1 MKAKIVFLLIGIL
14 IIGTFE
20 YSFGQ
25 ELGYGSDF
33 HDFTRQFFSDS
44 EKQVESISFPLVFI
58 VDNDTSFIKRNDW
71 KILDYCI
78 GCEFST
84 ILFMKDSI
92 NSNAGYYSINENNDC
107 VISMYLKP
115 EKKIQNFHFS
125 KTEKSWTLDQIFN
138 ETLTSGNEES
148 FFEFIDKFSSD
159 TEFIEK
165 RLTSDFVTAVR
176 DWDTNPKNKK
186 ELPFKREIFESHD
199 YLFERVYI
207 YNLNLDTDSVIIKI
221 KGEGTGYNLKYYF
234 TRMNGKWY
242 FSKHYNLGV

>member
-1 MKAKIVFLLIGIL
+1 MKVKIVFLLTVIL
-14 IIGTFE
+14 IAVTFE
-20 YSFGQ
+20 YCLGQ

-33 HDFTRQFFSDS
+33 HDFTRQFFSES

-71 KILDYCI
+71 EILDYCI

-84 ILFMKDSI
+84 ILFMRDSI
-92 NSNAGYYSINENNDC
+92 NLEAGYYSENENNDC
-107 VISMYLKP
+107 VISVYLKP
-115 EKKIQNFHFS
+115 EKKIQHFHFS
-125 KTEKSWTLDQIFN
+125 KTEKSWTLDHIFN
-138 ETLTSGNEES
+138 ETLISGNEES
-148 FFEFIDKFSSD
+148 FFEFMDKFSSD

-165 RLTSDFVTAVR
+165 RLTSNFVTVVR

-186 ELPFKREIFESHD
+186 ELPFKREIFENIE

-207 YNLNLDTDSVIIKI
+207 YNLNLDTDSVIIYV
-221 KGEGTGYNLKYYF
+221 KGEGTGYNLKFYF
-234 TRMNGKWY
+234 KRINGEWY